1 MFQWLHLL
9 FLMSSLLCSFG
20 CNALYLDSFINLN
33 PFESRHEAL
42 VSSCLQKS
50 HHFIGLA
57 LDPISWILAC

>member
-1 MFQWLHLL
+1 
-9 FLMSSLLCSFG
+9 MSSLLCSFS

-33 PFESRHEAL
+33 AFESRHEAL
-42 VSSCLQKS
+42 ISSCLQKS